1 VGIDAGS
8 PVGSGPAPFLIENN
22 AQLRLDLQIPER
34 LASHVR
40 PGMAVHVEQDG
51 RSATGRLLS
60 LASTIDPATRALAAK
75 ASLPTDTGLIPGKSV
90 MVTLAATDL
99 AAKDIAAGRGAVSA
113 CRVRP

>member
-90 MVTLAATDL
+90 MVTPPQPIWPPRISLR
-99 AAKDIAAGRGAVSA
+99 GRGAVSA